1 MQPAS
6 TPLAVIGIGSNS
18 VRLLVAA
25 ATTDTARTA
34 HNGPHTT
41 IQALERMET
50 VTRLAGYDS
59 APDAGT
65 FRLSSQAISDTLAAA
80 KHFARRAR
88 EMGALLTA
96 VLATEA
102 VRAASNRAYLTDAL
116 ERDLGLPVR
125 VISGEEE
132 ATLGWLAISASL
144 GPGPGPGPS
153 PGDSDGAHTE
163 GRHIAVVDIGGGSTD
178 LSVGRAGAGQPLST
192 KSLKAG
198 SRTLM
203 QRFGLDRAVTPDQMR
218 AVMSALLM
226 EVTLEV
232 VTMRPRPEVAVV
244 IGGTAEVLEQV
255 RHTHRAHPASDAH
268 SDEPVTRTWLMQWM
282 GRMSG
287 ADMKERVARGVPPD
301 RADVIVAGAA
311 ILLSVL
317 DAWGLRHFYTSRRN
331 ILDGFLIKISTNAYQ

>member
-18 VRLLVAA
+18 VRLLVAT
-25 ATTDTARTA
+25 ATTDTAHTA

-59 APDAGT
+59 APDAGI

-80 KHFARRAR
+80 RHFARRAR

-102 VRAASNRAYLTDAL
+102 VRAASNRAHLTDAL

-125 VISGEEE
+125 VITGEEE

-144 GPGPGPGPS
+144 
-153 PGDSDGAHTE
+153 DYGAGTE
-163 GRHIAVVDIGGGSTD
+163 DRHIAVVDIGGGSTD
-178 LSVGRAGAGQPLST
+178 LSVGQAGAGQPLST

-203 QRFGLDRAVTPDQMR
+203 QRFSLDRAVTPDQLR
-218 AVMSALLM
+218 AAMSALLM
-226 EVTLEV
+226 EVTLEA
-232 VTMRPRPEVAVV
+232 VTMRPRPQVAVV
-244 IGGTAEVLEQV
+244 IGGTADVLEQV
-255 RHTHRAHPASDAH
+255 RHTHTHTHHAHPASDAH

-301 RADVIVAGAA
+301 RADVKVAGAA
-311 ILLSVL
+311 LLLSVL
-317 DAWGLRHFYTSRRN
+317 DAWGLRRFYTSKRN
-331 ILDGFLIKISTNAYQ
+331 ILDGFLIKMSSGAYQ